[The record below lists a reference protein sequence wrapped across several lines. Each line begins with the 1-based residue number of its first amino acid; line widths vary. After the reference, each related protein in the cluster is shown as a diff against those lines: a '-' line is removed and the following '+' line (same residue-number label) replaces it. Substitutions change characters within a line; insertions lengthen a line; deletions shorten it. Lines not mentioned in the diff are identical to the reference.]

1 MKDAKAPARPTRDR
15 PKQERPERRAGR
27 AERSVPELVCRAIG
41 VVHSPF
47 REPKD
52 APRQPSAARDVHGT
66 IELYSDSGFEH
77 ALADV
82 EAWTHL
88 WVLFWFH
95 RNPGFRPKVL
105 PPRSARRR
113 GLFATRSPHRP
124 NPLGIS
130 CVKLERVKGLV
141 LEVSGIDMLD
151 ETPVLDIKPY
161 VAYTDAVTEAGAG
174 WLSEAADP
182 ATEFGVSFTELARSE
197 LSYLHESYELEL
209 EPQIRSVLALG
220 PQAHPYRRIRRDRSP
235 AAKDDTLVLAVKD
248 WRARFRVDGKR
259 IEVLSVHTGYR
270 PRELV
275 MNADPTLDAHRAFV
289 EHFGL

>member
-1 MKDAKAPARPTRDR
+1 MKRAKAPARPTRDQATR
-15 PKQERPERRAGR
+15 TEKRVAR
-27 AERSVPELVCRAIG
+27 AERNVPELVCRAIG

-52 APRQPSAARDVHGT
+52 APRQPSAARDVRGT

-77 ALADV
+77 ALEDL

-105 PPRSARRR
+105 PPRSVRRR

-130 CVKLERVKGLV
+130 CVKLEGVKGLV
-141 LEVSGIDMLD
+141 IEVSGIDMLD
-151 ETPVLDIKPY
+151 GTPVLDIKPY

-182 ATEFGVSFTELARSE
+182 AAEFGVSFTKLAQNE
-197 LSYLHESYELEL
+197 LSYLNDSFKIEL
-209 EPQIRSVLALG
+209 EPQIRTVLALG

-235 AAKDDTLVLAVKD
+235 SASDDTLVLAVKD
-248 WRARFRVDGKR
+248 WRARFRVDGTL